1 METITPTQTANRR
14 IARAAATVMAAFIFS
29 SLVGLASGVV
39 VAHAFGTSADMD
51 SFNSANRITELLFN
65 LVAGGALASAF
76 IPTFTGFLA
85 RDDRGGAWR
94 LASAVINLV
103 LLVLIAASL
112 LAAVFAPQ
120 VVRYVLLPL
129 DPTVKITQFDLTVT
143 LLRTML
149 PSVAIFGVS
158 GLLMGI
164 LNANQV
170 FLVPAIAPAMYSL
183 GMILGTWL
191 LAPTL
196 GIEGLA
202 LGTVLGAGLH
212 LLVQLPSAWR
222 LKGRHYFLSLGLRNP
237 ALREVIRLMGP
248 RLFGVAI
255 VQLNFIVNT
264 TIAMGQPAGSVSAI
278 TLAFS
283 LMLMPE
289 MAIAQSIAIA
299 SLPTF
304 SEQVARGRRD
314 EMQASLAATLRSVLF
329 LALPASIGMILLRR
343 PLVAFIYQHG
353 VFDTHSTELVAWALL
368 FYAGGL
374 VFHSVVEIVSRA
386 FYALHDTR
394 TPVLVGVG
402 AMSLNV
408 VLSFALSSLFASLGW
423 MPHGGLAL
431 ANSIATALEM
441 TALLV
446 IMRRRLNGLQDR
458 TVLAGLGQAVLATAV
473 MGLAVFGWMVAAHG
487 LSPMWV
493 AVGGVALGGGSY
505 ALMAVIL
512 RVPELGGLARAVRRW
527 MGR

>member
-1 METITPTQTANRR
+1 MDPPAPVQSANRR

-29 SLVGLASGVV
+29 SLVGVLRGIVI
-39 VAHAFGTSADMD
+39 AHAFGTSADLD

-76 IPTFTGFLA
+76 IPTFSGFLA
-85 RDDRGGAWR
+85 HDDRQGAWR
-94 LASAVINLV
+94 LASSVVNLV
-103 LLVLIAASL
+103 LVVLIAASI
-112 LAAVFAPQ
+112 LAAIFARQ
-120 VVRYVLLPL
+120 IVDHVLFAL
-129 DPTVKITQFDLTVT
+129 DPSVPVSQSELTVT

-183 GMILGTWL
+183 GIILGTWL
-191 LAPTL
+191 LAPSL
-196 GIEGLA
+196 GIQGLA
-202 LGTVLGAGLH
+202 LGTVIGAGLH
-212 LLVQLPSAWR
+212 LLVQLPSVWR
-222 LKGRHYFLSLGLRNP
+222 LKGRRYFLSLGRHNP
-237 ALREVIRLMGP
+237 AVKEVIQLMAP

-264 TIAMGQPAGSVSAI
+264 IIAMGQPAGSVSAI
-278 TLAFS
+278 SFAFA

-304 SEQVARGRRD
+304 SEQVARGQRD
-314 EMQASLAATLRSVLF
+314 EMRASLAAALRSILF
-329 LALPASIGMILLRR
+329 LAMPASIGLIVLRR
-343 PLVAFIYQHG
+343 PLVAFLYQRG
-353 VFDTHSTELVAWALL
+353 AFTAQSTEMVAWALL

-394 TPVLVGVG
+394 TPVLVGVC

-408 VLSFALSSLFASLGW
+408 VLSLVLSTLFTRQGW

-446 IMRRRLNGLQDR
+446 LMRRRLNGLQDR
-458 TVLAGLGQAVLATAV
+458 KVWAAAGQALLATVV
-473 MGLAVFGWMVAAHG
+473 MGLAVFGWTQVASG
-487 LSPMWV
+487 QRGMLV
-493 AVGGVALGGGSY
+493 AGGGVVLGGGIY
-505 ALMAVIL
+505 ALMGVIL
-512 RVPELGGLARAVRRW
+512 RVPELGGLARAVRRRV
-527 MGR
+527 GL

>member
-1 METITPTQTANRR
+1 METLTPSLVANRR

-29 SLVGLASGVV
+29 SLVGLARGVV
-39 VAHAFGTSADMD
+39 IAHAFGTSANLD

-76 IPTFTGFLA
+76 IPTFTGFLT
-85 RDDRGGAWR
+85 RDDRHGAWR
-94 LASAVINLV
+94 LASAVVNLV
-103 LLVLIAASL
+103 LGVLIAASL
-112 LAAVFAPQ
+112 LAAVLAPQ
-120 VVRYVLLPL
+120 IVRYVLFAL
-129 DPTVKITQFDLTVT
+129 DPSVPITQFDLTVT

-183 GMILGTWL
+183 GMMLGVWL
-191 LAPTL
+191 LAPAL
-196 GIEGLA
+196 GIQGLA
-202 LGTVLGAGLH
+202 LGTVIGAGLH
-212 LLVQLPSAWR
+212 LLVQLPSVWR
-222 LKGRHYFLSLGLRNP
+222 LKGRRYFLSLGRRNP
-237 ALREVIRLMGP
+237 AVKEVIRLMAP

-255 VQLNFIVNT
+255 VQLNFIINT
-264 TIAMGQPAGSVSAI
+264 IIAMGQPAGSVSSI

-283 LMLMPE
+283 LMMMPE

-304 SEQVARGRRD
+304 SEQVARDRRD
-314 EMQASLAATLRSVLF
+314 DMRSSLAATLRSVLF
-329 LALPASIGMILLRR
+329 LALPASIGLIVLRR
-343 PLVAFIYQHG
+343 PLVAFLYQRG
-353 VFDTHSTELVAWALL
+353 AFNAISTELVAWALL

-394 TPVLVGVG
+394 TPVLVGVC

-408 VLSFALSSLFASLGW
+408 ALSLALSSLFASQGW

-446 IMRRRLNGLQDR
+446 LMRRRLNGLQDR
-458 TVLAGLGQAVLATAV
+458 KVWAGLGQALLATAV
-473 MGLAVFGWMVAAHG
+473 MGLAVFGWTMAARDQRAMLVAG
-487 LSPMWV
+487 
-493 AVGGVALGGGSY
+493 GGVVLGGGIY
-505 ALMAVIL
+505 ALMGVIL
-512 RVPELGGLARAVRRW
+512 RVPELTGLARAVRRRI
-527 MGR
+527 GL

>member
-1 METITPTQTANRR
+1 METPSPSQTANRR
-14 IARAAATVMAAFIFS
+14 IARAAVTVMAAFIFS
-29 SLVGLASGVV
+29 SLVGLAKGVV
-39 VAHAFGTSADMD
+39 IAHAFGTSADLD

-76 IPTFTGFLA
+76 IPTFSGFLT
-85 RDDRGGAWR
+85 RDDRNGAWR
-94 LASAVINLV
+94 LASAVVNLV
-103 LLVLIAASL
+103 LVVLITASI
-112 LAAVFAPQ
+112 LAAIFAPQ
-120 VVRYVLLPL
+120 IVRYVLFVLAP
-129 DPTVKITQFDLTVT
+129 DVKVTQFDLTVT

-183 GMILGTWL
+183 GIMLGTWL

-196 GIEGLA
+196 GIQGLA
-202 LGTVLGAGLH
+202 LGTVIGAVLH

-222 LKGRHYFLSLGLRNP
+222 LKGRRYFLSLGRDNP
-237 ALREVIRLMGP
+237 AVKEVIRLMAP

-264 TIAMGQPAGSVSAI
+264 MIAMGQPAGSVSAI
-278 TLAFS
+278 TLAFT
-283 LMLMPE
+283 LMMMPE

-304 SEQVARGRRD
+304 SDQVARDRRD
-314 EMQASLAATLRSVLF
+314 EMRASLAAALRSILF
-329 LALPASIGMILLRR
+329 LALPASIGLILLRR
-343 PLVAFIYQHG
+343 PLVAFLYQRG
-353 VFDTHSTELVAWALL
+353 AFDAQSTELVAWALL

-408 VLSFALSSLFASLGW
+408 VLSFSLSSLFAFQGW

-446 IMRRRLNGLQDR
+446 LMRRRLNGLQDR
-458 TVLAGLGQAVLATAV
+458 QMWAGVAQALLATAV
-473 MGLAVFGWMVAAHG
+473 MGLAVFGWTMAARDQGVMFVAA
-487 LSPMWV
+487 
-493 AVGGVALGGGSY
+493 GGVVLGGGVY
-505 ALMAVIL
+505 ALMGAIM
-512 RVPELGGLARAVRRW
+512 RVPELTGLVRAIRRRI
-527 MGR
+527 GF